1 MKTITYSGDG
11 AIRDSLNDGST
22 YYMLGYYPENK
33 EWSGKFRKLQVKV
46 DRAGVKL
53 RHRLGYYAS
62 DPAYVSQDPKL
73 RARELGDVLSLDR
86 PISTALFFQ
95 AGVIPPSEET
105 QNEVVINYAVDTQAL
120 KVEHG
125 DDGLEHTDIECAV
138 QTYTETGKPVTFA
151 GNTVQGSMRP
161 EVYKQALRAGV
172 PCMNQIELPAG
183 SYLLRLAVRD
193 DRTGLMGSANAKIN
207 VTESPETKKVR

>member
-1 MKTITYSGDG
+1 MTFLVSSLIYLASAGLVASG
-11 AIRDSLNDGST
+11 
-22 YYMLGYYPENK
+22 
-33 EWSGKFRKLQVKV
+33 
-46 DRAGVKL
+46 
-53 RHRLGYYAS
+53 
-62 DPAYVSQDPKL
+62 
-73 RARELGDVLSLDR
+73 LDR
-86 PISTALFFQ
+86 PISTALSFQ

-105 QNEVVINYAVDTQAL
+105 QNKVVINYAVDTQAL

-172 PCMNQIELPAG
+172 KLGAFEAP
-183 SYLLRLAVRD
+183 
-193 DRTGLMGSANAKIN
+193 SAMSVIVNI
-207 VTESPETKKVR
+207 ESPVNLTQFF